1 MNLQF
6 NEKIKFTRILKEIF
20 KYCHC
25 PMDQKL
31 LKNIWDKCKDLNRNK
46 ILGKSDYFLKVG
58 VMKILNLMRRVK
70 KSILS
75 VF

>member
-1 MNLQF
+1 
-6 NEKIKFTRILKEIF
+6 
-20 KYCHC
+20 
-25 PMDQKL
+25 MDQKL